1 MKTQERKTAFI
12 RRFAGP
18 GDGSGIVCFKFWQ
31 LVPAMGCPFR
41 CSYCFL
47 QDQLYFRF
55 NPETLAGLVYTNIAD
70 MVGEVEK
77 WLEDPIP
84 KMLIVGELQDGLVFD
99 PAYKKVNGTSLT
111 HLLVPLFAAQTRHRL
126 IFLTKATTIE
136 NALELPP
143 TPQVVFSWSV
153 NAEYIGTT
161 FEHGAPPP
169 SERFEAAR
177 RMKEA
182 GWPIRFRL
190 DPMVPYPG
198 WQEGYAEA
206 IERINALE
214 PEMVTL
220 GSLRATSPKS
230 LRSAAEKNGRD
241 ASIFDYLGE
250 ERDAS
255 GFKYRVPEEVQLEM
269 FRFALDRL
277 APRVVP
283 ALCKEDAGLWRRLG
297 LPFRGCHCLLG
308 GQDALVDGA
317 AEQVAV
323 ETDVLPVPSTLPLPG
338 PELHLLPPG
347 VTNPGEW
354 PLADASAVPD
364 SSGQERG
371 EVNHSPAEGT
381 ACSHAQ
387 LPPGPSDD
395 GSAAV
400 ASAAMDQSVPEEM
413 PSISIGDSGACE
425 EGQHAT
431 QAPELVLEAAAE
443 PNPHEVSA
451 PGGGQQEDVV
461 GHRDLQVSRRAGGP
475 RRGLKSWTAAEV
487 ARTTP
492 AEVRWIARPWV
503 AEGAITIVDG
513 KPKLAGKST
522 WVAHLVKHVLTGS
535 EFLDE
540 LTTRSPVV
548 LLTEERPVT
557 LRRLLERVGIAD
569 SIDLHVIFYQDVRH
583 LPWDALV
590 KQAVDK
596 CREVGAKLLII
607 DTLAQFSGIPE
618 SSSGKALDAVRPLQA
633 AAEQGLGIVAVRHER
648 KSGGGVGD
656 SGRGSSALTGAVDI
670 IVALQRPPNHTGQ
683 VRILHALSRY
693 EETPST
699 LTIELGDEGYS
710 VREGLDIEA
719 QDLERALLLAVPDT
733 EEDAKTADELMDK
746 TGLKK
751 TKAREAL
758 ARMVKEGKLL
768 QTGTGRKGAPYRYW
782 RLATS

>member
-99 PAYKKVNGTSLT
+99 PAYKKVNGTPLT
-111 HLLVPLFAAQTRHRL
+111 HLLASLFAAQTRHRL

-161 FEHGAPPP
+161 FEHGTPPP

-177 RMKEA
+177 QMHEA

-323 ETDVLPVPSTLPLPG
+323 ETDVPPVPSTLPLPE
-338 PELHLLPPG
+338 PELRLLPPG
-347 VTNPGEW
+347 VSNPGEW

-387 LPPGPSDD
+387 LPPGPPDD

-413 PSISIGDSGACE
+413 PSTSIGNSGTCE
-425 EGQHAT
+425 SAQPATEGQ
-431 QAPELVLEAAAE
+431 ELVVEAAAE
-443 PNPHEVSA
+443 PNLHEVSA

-461 GHRDLQVSRRAGGP
+461 GHQAARSRF
-475 RRGLKSWTAAEV
+475 KSWTAAEV
-487 ARTTP
+487 TRTTP

-513 KPKLAGKST
+513 KPKEAGKST
-522 WVAHLVKHVLTGS
+522 WLGHLVKHVLAGS

-540 LTTRSPVV
+540 PTVRTPVM
-548 LLTEERPVT
+548 LLTEER
-557 LRRLLERVGIAD
+557 RRTFRRMLDRVGIAD
-569 SIDLHVIFYQDVRH
+569 VTDLHLVFFDEVPPDEWEDV
-583 LPWDALV
+583 V
-590 KQAVDK
+590 KWAVGR

-607 DTLAQFSGIPE
+607 DTLAQFSSIPE
-618 SSSGKALDAVRPLQA
+618 GSSNKALEAVRPLQA
-633 AAEQGLGIVAVRHER
+633 AAAQDGLGIVAVRHER

-656 SGRGSSALTGAVDI
+656 SGRGSSALTGAADI

-733 EEDAKTADELMDK
+733 EEDAKTADELMDR